1 MKTVYVN
8 TFLELWGAKTLQ
20 VIQMKNHRI
29 RFAWNSSLPPTLIFE
44 SRVIFSTTHQDQAK
58 NKTDERSSMYWTWM
72 IYF

>member
-20 VIQMKNHRI
+20 VIQTKNHPI
-29 RFAWNSSLPPTLIFE
+29 QLPEILPPTLIFE
-44 SRVIFSTTHQDQAK
+44 SRDIFSTTHQNQAK
-58 NKTDERSSMYWTWM
+58 NKTDERLSLYRTGM